1 MLAHHKKIK
10 IDYLPQLINLY
21 SKYHTISAL
30 KRQCAQNLQTIE
42 EYSIGEHLSN
52 MFDKYGIKY
61 DLEPEILKEFETISM
76 FNDTY

>member
-1 MLAHHKKIK
+1 MIGILGGGE
-10 IDYLPQLINLY
+10 DSLIGIL
-21 SKYHTISAL
+21 HRVA
-30 KRQCAQNLQTIE
+30 A
-42 EYSIGEHLSN
+42 N